1 LLEQRAKYYAWV
13 IKAMLKSIQVPL
25 DNLRFVKGTDY
36 QLSKEYTLDV
46 YRISSLVT
54 EHDAKKAGA
63 DVVKQVAS
71 PLLSGLLYPCL
82 QALDEKYLGV
92 DAQFGGIDQ
101 RKIFTLAE
109 KYLPK
114 VDYKKCVHL
123 MNPMVPG
130 LTGDKMSS
138 SDVNSKI
145 DLLDTPGVL
154 KKKINKAF
162 CEPGKVEGNGLL
174 AFVKMVLFPIY
185 GKIEISRKQEHGG
198 NLVYNTY
205 QEMED
210 DYAAERLWPNDLKAG
225 VTATLNKL
233 LKPIQDE
240 YNQSAEAK
248 KINNLA
254 YPQPKSAPAKTAAGP
269 APVSF
274 TRLEMKVGRV
284 IKAWQ
289 HPEADTLYIEE
300 IDVGEETPRTVV
312 SGLVKYVPHEEFEGS
327 LVVVITNFK
336 TSKLRGQ
343 ASQGMVLAASNA
355 DHTQVEVVRP
365 DPNSK
370 VGERIFLEGEEGEA
384 DKQIDPSKKNNVWKS
399 LKDDLK
405 TNETCIATYKGQP
418 LRTEAGTC
426 TVKSLSGVPLA

>member
-1 LLEQRAKYYAWV
+1 
-13 IKAMLKSIQVPL
+13 M
-25 DNLRFVKGTDY
+25 G
-36 QLSKEYTLDV
+36 
-46 YRISSLVT
+46 
-54 EHDAKKAGA
+54 
-63 DVVKQVAS
+63 
-71 PLLSGLLYPCL
+71 
-82 QALDEKYLGV
+82 
-92 DAQFGGIDQ
+92 
-101 RKIFTLAE
+101 
-109 KYLPK
+109 
-114 VDYKKCVHL
+114 
-123 MNPMVPG
+123 M
-130 LTGDKMSS
+130 TGDKMSS

-174 AFVKMVLFPIY
+174 AFVEMVLFPIY
-185 GKIEISRKQEHGG
+185 GTLEISRKEEHGG
-198 NLVYNTY
+198 DLVYTSC
-205 QEMED
+205 QQMED

-233 LKPIQDE
+233 LKPIQEE

-248 KINNLA
+248 KINALA
-254 YPQPKSAPAKTAAGP
+254 YPQPKSAPSKKASAPAA
-269 APVSF
+269 VTFS
-274 TRLEMKVGRV
+274 RLEMKVGRV

-289 HPEADTLYIEE
+289 HPEADSLYNEE
-300 IDVGEETPRTVV
+300 I
-312 SGLVKYVPHEEFEGS
+312 EGS
-327 LVVVITNFK
+327 MVVVITNFK

-343 ASQGMVLAASNA
+343 PSQGMVLAASNA

-405 TNETCIATYKGQP
+405 TNETCIATFKGQP
-418 LRTEAGTC
+418 LRTEAGMC
-426 TVKSLSGVPLA
+426 TVKSLAEVPLA

>member
-1 LLEQRAKYYAWV
+1 
-13 IKAMLKSIQVPL
+13 M
-25 DNLRFVKGTDY
+25 G
-36 QLSKEYTLDV
+36 
-46 YRISSLVT
+46 
-54 EHDAKKAGA
+54 
-63 DVVKQVAS
+63 
-71 PLLSGLLYPCL
+71 
-82 QALDEKYLGV
+82 
-92 DAQFGGIDQ
+92 
-101 RKIFTLAE
+101 
-109 KYLPK
+109 
-114 VDYKKCVHL
+114 
-123 MNPMVPG
+123 
-130 LTGDKMSS
+130 
-138 SDVNSKI
+138 
-145 DLLDTPGVL
+145 
-154 KKKINKAF
+154 
-162 CEPGKVEGNGLL
+162 
-174 AFVKMVLFPIY
+174 VLFPIY
-185 GKIEISRKQEHGG
+185 GTLEISRKEEHGG
-198 NLVYNTY
+198 DLVYTSY
-205 QEMED
+205 QQMED

-312 SGLVKYVPHEEFEGS
+312 SGLVKYVPHEEFEGG
-327 LVVVITNFK
+327 LVV
-336 TSKLRGQ
+336 
-343 ASQGMVLAASNA
+343 AASNA

-405 TNETCIATYKGQP
+405 TNETCIATFKGRP
-418 LRTEAGTC
+418 LRTEAGMC
-426 TVKSLSGVPLA
+426 TVKSLAEVPLA